1 MNIWYI
7 QSAGR
12 TSYPSPQIAL
22 PYQDRPGSAWNSQL
36 RSSKSDR
43 ADLDGFFAKTK
54 HVFCCHKILW
64 FSMVFLYF
72 FQCLGN
78 FWAWEHSYF
87 IQESRATLW
96 DFFTCFFH
104 AFPSLV
110 ILRSFE
116 VIFLG
121 VGWGYQKSTTGTLF
135 IICIS
140 LLHIFHNLDA
150 FKRSLI

>member
-1 MNIWYI
+1 MIYTVSRQNIV
-7 QSAGR
+7 
-12 TSYPSPQIAL
+12 
-22 PYQDRPGSAWNSQL
+22 SQP
-36 RSSKSDR
+36 SDR
-43 ADLDGFFAKTK
+43 LALSRQAGISLEFSVEIIQIRPSRPRWIFCQNKTCFLLPQNSLVFHGFPLF
-54 HVFCCHKILW
+54 
-64 FSMVFLYF
+64 F

-78 FWAWEHSYF
+78 FWGWRTQLFHTGIKSHSLGF
-87 IQESRATLW
+87 LHL
-96 DFFTCFFH
+96 FFH